1 MPRTSSISSPTLPV
15 PGADY
20 QPAEVLMINTP
31 EQLKIISDPLR
42 MQILECV
49 SLEALS
55 VKQIAARLSQPA
67 TKLYYHVSA
76 LEEGGFMVV
85 VDTRI
90 KSGILEKYYRIAA
103 QNIQVKRGLL
113 RQSGA
118 ADDALQSMLTAVF
131 DATVADLQQS
141 AAVGMLDLNEENEGN
156 SHRLILARDSF
167 HLRSEDVPRFVAK
180 IHDLLKEMSAAEDKT
195 DPVSYGCTIA
205 FYPRAE
211 PRNRKNSP
219 KSSVS

>member
-1 MPRTSSISSPTLPV
+1 MPLTSRTSSPTLPA
-15 PGADY
+15 PGAEY
-20 QPAEVLMINTP
+20 QPAEVLMISTP

-42 MQILECV
+42 MQILESV
-49 SLEALS
+49 SMEALN

-67 TKLYYHVSA
+67 TRLYYHVSA
-76 LEEGGFMVV
+76 LEEGGFVVV

-103 QNIQVKRGLL
+103 QNIQVERGLL

-118 ADDALQSMLTAVF
+118 TDDALQSMLTAVF
-131 DATVADLQQS
+131 DATVADLQRS
-141 AAVGMLDLNEENEGN
+141 ASAGLLDLKQENEVN
-156 SHRLILARDSF
+156 DHRMILVRDSF

-180 IHDLLKEMSAAEDKT
+180 IHDLLKEMNAAEDKT
-195 DPVSYGCTIA
+195 DSVSYGCTIA

-211 PRNRKNSP
+211 PKSRKNST
-219 KSSVS
+219 KRSVS